1 MQMKRYLSAALCC
14 AILISILGGC
24 AQDANPSEV
33 PSSTPASTSSSQ
45 NAASTGS
52 ETEAATTAPAFTTR
66 RVTQTLDCGVQI
78 DAEVVLPENL
88 DYTRLPT
95 DSGTLEHLTADAFQ
109 QAVLGGK
116 SVTAQDQQ
124 TVAGY
129 RLPSE
134 TYQLWEY
141 GDGSTLMCSEE
152 SLVYTTQLSGLAL
165 SCFNDGEKG
174 SADYN
179 ADRYLSD
186 ADFDFAPAEQ
196 CLSQVKDLLAA
207 LDIPVTENVICYRLD
222 HATMNAVMQEQGL
235 AELMVMANPDLDASS
250 DFAFTAEDDCYYFVF
265 QLSVGG
271 FPATEE
277 VTGSSA
283 NGSVTPGSTVRVLYS
298 KDGVSY
304 LNVSGVYQTEA
315 ATGDNAGY
323 DLDGALGLLNTRF
336 SSMLLEDSYRVT
348 DIAFEYVPQIQ
359 SDLEHVT
366 FIPAWRFTVQNSVE
380 VTGKSDP
387 NQTDSIDTFETIFFD
402 AISGKELLRD
412 IE

>member
-1 MQMKRYLSAALCC
+1 MKRLLSVILCC
-14 AILISILGGC
+14 TVLLGSVGC
-24 AQDANPSEV
+24 SSAPGAANSPSTTQE
-33 PSSTPASTSSSQ
+33 SQSESSSLGTSVTPPTDFTF
-45 NAASTGS
+45 STQHIS
-52 ETEAATTAPAFTTR
+52 K
-66 RVTQTLDCGVQI
+66 TLECGIQV
-78 DAEVVLPENL
+78 DADVVLPDNL
-88 DYTRLPT
+88 DYSSLSIYTGTLTRLTT
-95 DSGTLEHLTADAFQ
+95 DSF
-109 QAVLGGK
+109 
-116 SVTAQDQQ
+116 QQ
-124 TVAGY
+124 TVLTDKSVALEEQQTVSGY

-134 TYQLWEY
+134 SYHYWEY
-141 GDGSTLMCSEE
+141 SDGSALMCSEE

-165 SCFNDGEKG
+165 SCFNDGNKG
-174 SADYN
+174 AADYN

-186 ADFDFAPAEQ
+186 VDFDFASAAQ
-196 CLSQVKDLLAA
+196 CLSQAKDLLAA
-207 LDIPVTENVICYRLD
+207 LNIPVAENVVCYRLD
-222 HATMNAVMQEQGL
+222 HATMNTVMREQGL
-235 AELMVMANPDLDASS
+235 AELMVLANPDLDASS

-336 SSMLLEDSYRVT
+336 SSMLMEGSYRVT

-380 VTGKSDP
+380 VAGKSDP

-402 AISGKELLRD
+402 AISGQELLRD

>member
-1 MQMKRYLSAALCC
+1 M
-14 AILISILGGC
+14 
-24 AQDANPSEV
+24 
-33 PSSTPASTSSSQ
+33 
-45 NAASTGS
+45 
-52 ETEAATTAPAFTTR
+52 
-66 RVTQTLDCGVQI
+66 
-78 DAEVVLPENL
+78 
-88 DYTRLPT
+88 
-95 DSGTLEHLTADAFQ
+95 TADSF
-109 QAVLGGK
+109 
-116 SVTAQDQQ
+116 QQ
-124 TVAGY
+124 TVLTDKSVALEEQQTVSGY

-134 TYQLWEY
+134 SYHYWEY
-141 GDGSTLMCSEE
+141 SDGSALMCSEE

-165 SCFNDGEKG
+165 SCFNDGNKG
-174 SADYN
+174 AADYN

-186 ADFDFAPAEQ
+186 VDFDFASAAQ
-196 CLSQVKDLLAA
+196 CLSQAKDLLAA
-207 LDIPVTENVICYRLD
+207 LNIPVAENVVCYRLD
-222 HATMNAVMQEQGL
+222 HATMNTVMREQGL
-235 AELMVMANPDLDASS
+235 AELMVLANPDLDASS

-323 DLDGALGLLNTRF
+323 DLDGALGLNTRF
-336 SSMLLEDSYRVT
+336 SSMLMEGSYRVT

-380 VTGKSDP
+380 VAGKSDP

-402 AISGKELLRD
+402 AISGQELLRD